1 MVSKLEV
8 DTIAHSGG
16 TTGMTIDSTGRILT
30 PARPA
35 FRARLTTGSG
45 GGSNGTLVF
54 NTEDFDIGGNY
65 NTSNGRF
72 TAPVAGVYWI
82 CFSALSAGD
91 SSGSSLS
98 ATNAIWI
105 HLHKNGTEI
114 PGTVGHAY
122 IASGNHQESI
132 HSPNVLSLSASDY
145 ITVVVGSE
153 YVYTDATAR
162 WDPVFQGYLLG

>member
-1 MVSKLEV
+1 MSNLLVQNIKHTN
-8 DTIAHSGG
+8 DTSA
-16 TTGMTIDSTGRILT
+16 MTIDSTGRVLT

-45 GGSNGTLVF
+45 GGSTGTLVF

-65 NTSNGRF
+65 DTSNGRF

-105 HLHKNGTEI
+105 HLHKIGTEI

>member
-1 MVSKLEV
+1 MSNLLVQNIKHTN
-8 DTIAHSGG
+8 DTSA
-16 TTGMTIDSTGRILT
+16 MTIDSTGRVLT

-45 GGSNGTLVF
+45 GGSTGTLVL

-65 NTSNGRF
+65 DTSNGRF

>member
-1 MVSKLEV
+1 MV
-8 DTIAHSGG
+8 
-16 TTGMTIDSTGRILT
+16 
-30 PARPA
+30 
-35 FRARLTTGSG
+35 GSIFINDIMDIHQKSSCIIELNC

-65 NTSNGRF
+65 ITSNGRF

-153 YVYTDATAR
+153 YVYTDASGR
-162 WDPVFQGYLLG
+162 WDPVFQGYLIG

>member
-1 MVSKLEV
+1 MELQY
-8 DTIAHSGG
+8 
-16 TTGMTIDSTGRILT
+16 
-30 PARPA
+30 
-35 FRARLTTGSG
+35 
-45 GGSNGTLVF
+45 F
-54 NTEDFDIGGNY
+54 NTDDFDIGGNY

>member
-1 MVSKLEV
+1 MSNLLVQNIKHTN
-8 DTIAHSGG
+8 DTSA
-16 TTGMTIDSTGRILT
+16 MTIDSTGRVLT

-153 YVYTDATAR
+153 YVYTEATAR

>member
-1 MVSKLEV
+1 MSNLLVQNIKHTN
-8 DTIAHSGG
+8 DTSA
-16 TTGMTIDSTGRILT
+16 MTIDSTGRVLT

-65 NTSNGRF
+65 DTSNGRF

>member
-54 NTEDFDIGGNY
+54 
-65 NTSNGRF
+65 
-72 TAPVAGVYWI
+72 
-82 CFSALSAGD
+82 
-91 SSGSSLS
+91 
-98 ATNAIWI
+98 
-105 HLHKNGTEI
+105 
-114 PGTVGHAY
+114 
-122 IASGNHQESI
+122 
-132 HSPNVLSLSASDY
+132 
-145 ITVVVGSE
+145 
-153 YVYTDATAR
+153 
-162 WDPVFQGYLLG
+162 

>member
-1 MVSKLEV
+1 MSNLLVQNIKHTN
-8 DTIAHSGG
+8 DTSA
-16 TTGMTIDSTGRILT
+16 MTIDSTGRVLT

-45 GGSNGTLVF
+45 GGSTGTLVF

-65 NTSNGRF
+65 DTSNGRF